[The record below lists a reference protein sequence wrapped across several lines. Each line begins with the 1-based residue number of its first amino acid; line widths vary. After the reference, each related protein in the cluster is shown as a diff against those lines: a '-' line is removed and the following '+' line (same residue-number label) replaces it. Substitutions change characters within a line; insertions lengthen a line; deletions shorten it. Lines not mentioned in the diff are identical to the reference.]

1 MMVDLNL
8 DIKTA
13 ERMGLPSAVAS
24 VRLPDQDGEIEVV
37 LLPPGTD
44 LWTSDWAVVVHFGC
58 DPDRPDIG
66 TSSVEEVPGGKE
78 FASKRYVE
86 VVGELKESLE
96 RDEQMTSL
104 RSNAPM

>member
-1 MMVDLNL
+1 MPDSHL
-8 DIKTA
+8 DKQTA

-24 VRLPDQDGEIEVV
+24 VRLPDQDGEIEVA
-37 LLPPGTD
+37 LLPPKTD

-66 TSSVEEVPGGKE
+66 TSSVEEVSGGKE
-78 FASKRYVE
+78 LASKRYIE
-86 VVGELKESLE
+86 VVGELIESLE
-96 RDEQMTSL
+96 RDEQMEYL